1 MKALTCEAVW
11 RQLDADHDEELSTTD
26 QIAVSSHLEWC
37 DQCASRFAELR
48 TLRKVLRVSMAG
60 RAAVWGAEEVSFPA
74 AVISRMKA
82 EEAGSFGVWMRGIF
96 EDRHFVYAGLST
108 VAAALVSVAVMLGM
122 VRFATNERRDS
133 MAAMVKALG
142 SPGSNQNPVS
152 LNPRMRMP
160 RPLDDGFSSVPAFE
174 DGDTVFMLS
183 GVVTREGRVEC
194 PTLLNSNGGQ
204 WVAAGGSEADLLGV
218 VSRIRF
224 EPASMAGLPVAM
236 HMVWIVAHTTVRAT
250 KDPIDLSAMP
260 AGKKRSA

>member
-11 RQLDADHDEELSTTD
+11 RQLDANHDEELPTTD

-37 DQCASRFAELR
+37 DQCDSRLADLR
-48 TLRKVLRVSMAG
+48 RLRKVLRVSMAG

-82 EEAGSFGVWMRGIF
+82 EEAASFGVWMRGIF
-96 EDRHFVYAGLST
+96 EDRRFVYAGLST

-133 MAAMVKALG
+133 IAAMVKALG
-142 SPGSNQNPVS
+142 SSGSNQNPVN
-152 LNPRMRMP
+152 LNPRMRMS

-183 GVVTREGRVEC
+183 AVVNREGRVEC

-204 WVAAGGSEADLLGV
+204 WVAGPAARK
-218 VSRIRF
+218 RIC
-224 EPASMAGLPVAM
+224 
-236 HMVWIVAHTTVRAT
+236 
-250 KDPIDLSAMP
+250 SA
-260 AGKKRSA
+260 